1 MLNRDYI
8 TEFIPDLEEFREQFK
23 GTLGSYQFSNVSDL
37 FPNKGTEYLRM
48 YGELYKEGE
57 ERGESD

>member
-1 MLNRDYI
+1 MIKIRVMG
-8 TEFIPDLEEFREQFK
+8 TREDLEEFRCVFPEY
-23 GTLGSYQFSNVSDL
+23 LGPYIYDNVSDL
-37 FPNKGTEYLRM
+37 FPNKGSEYMRM

>member
-1 MLNRDYI
+1 MIKIRVMG
-8 TEFIPDLEEFREQFK
+8 TREDLEEFREQFK

-37 FPNKGTEYLRM
+37 FPNKCTEYLRM

-57 ERGESD
+57 EGRDVD